1 VRQQDTSQT
10 YGVGTY
16 NTVASFFKGRW
27 HLRRWY
33 SRLSSQNMGPKFEI
47 LVLPWGTA
55 PKMGEDLSGTN
66 MYHFVQN
73 STPIG
78 ATVAAQDICNQS
90 L

>member
-1 VRQQDTSQT
+1 
-10 YGVGTY
+10 
-16 NTVASFFKGRW
+16 
-27 HLRRWY
+27 
-33 SRLSSQNMGPKFEI
+33 MGPKFEI